1 MAGILRGG
9 TREDPEGYAN
19 LGFLI
24 TPQGMAYEGA
34 INGLEV
40 EGGLTEIYPPA
51 LGVREKDAAKE
62 AER

>member
-1 MAGILRGG
+1 
-9 TREDPEGYAN
+9 
-19 LGFLI
+19 
-24 TPQGMAYEGA
+24 MAYEGA